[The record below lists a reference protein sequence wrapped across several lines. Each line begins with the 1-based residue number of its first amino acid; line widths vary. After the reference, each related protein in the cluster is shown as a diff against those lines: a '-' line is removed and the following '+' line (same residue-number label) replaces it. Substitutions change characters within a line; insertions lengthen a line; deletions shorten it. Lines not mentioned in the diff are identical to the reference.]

1 MPDATCIPAQPR
13 LAIWDM
19 SLSKLSVGASITS
32 FAWLQ
37 DAINELIR
45 VQSSAFA

>member
-19 SLSKLSVGASITS
+19 SLSKSVGASITS
-32 FAWLQ
+32 FACLQ
-37 DAINELIR
+37 DAINELIW